1 MVKTSAK
8 TREENSQMAEYK
20 DPYKVLGVS
29 PDATDEEIKEA
40 YRKLARKYHPDKYV
54 DSDMKEIAEEKMKE
68 VNSAHEEIQAI
79 RSGKKQGGS
88 NGGYGG
94 YGNYGNYGSYGNSSN
109 NSRYNYG
116 QVRRNINNGNITEAE
131 EELNSVNE
139 GDRAAEWH
147 YLMGCILIKKGY
159 FVDAQRMINTAC
171 TMDPANPEYRAARD
185 RLTMQARGYGAGGMN
200 GNDVGC
206 SGCDVCSSLL
216 CLDCCC
222 ECMGGDLI
230 RCI

>member
-1 MVKTSAK
+1 
-8 TREENSQMAEYK
+8 MAEYK

-29 PDATDEEIKEA
+29 PDATDDEIKDA

-68 VNSAHEEIQAI
+68 VNSAYEEIQQI
-79 RSGKKQGGS
+79 RSGKSNSGYNGS
-88 NGGYGG
+88 YNGG
-94 YGNYGNYGSYGNSSN
+94 YGNYGGGYSNSSS
-109 NSRYNYG
+109 NSRYNYS
-116 QVRRNINNGNITEAE
+116 QVRRNINNGNIAAAEAE
-131 EELNSVNE
+131 LNNVNE

-185 RLTMQARGYGAGGMN
+185 RLTMQARGYGTGGMN
-200 GNDVGC
+200 GNDLGC
-206 SGCDVCSSLL
+206 SGCDVCTSLL